1 LIFSEHEWLRY
12 SRHIQ
17 LPQVGAE
24 GQTKLKSARVLL
36 IGLGGLGSPVS
47 LYLAAAGVGSL
58 TLIDGD
64 IVDASN
70 LQRQILFGE
79 SDVGTLKTDA
89 AKRRLSDLNADI
101 RINIYPQVFTLELA
115 NQLKPDFDIV
125 IDCTDNFAARYLI
138 NDYCLTHQLS
148 WLYAGIHQFSGQCAL
163 FTPKQACF
171 RCFIPSAPEQIEDCN
186 SAGVLGVLPG
196 LLGILQANEA
206 LKFLV
211 GLATPLANTLLIF
224 DAQTLEQQKMK
235 LTINP
240 ECLCQTDSD
249 QALKQ
254 HHDTPFSCSS
264 EVIHPAEI
272 NSDTFNKNRELGRF
286 VTLDVRE
293 DNERCAFHIGGT
305 HTPLAEIPLA
315 DLGQE
320 NTYLCYC
327 QSGIRSLKAAEL
339 LQDKGLKAYSLKGG
353 LASWLKSSLHNK

>member
-1 LIFSEHEWLRY
+1 MIFSENEWLRY

-24 GQTKLKSARVLL
+24 GQTKLKNARVLM

-64 IVDASN
+64 TVDVTN
-70 LQRQILFGE
+70 LQRQILFGAN
-79 SDVGTLKTDA
+79 DVGTLKTDA

-101 RINIYPQVFTLELA
+101 CISILPQEFTLELA
-115 NQLKPDFDIV
+115 SQLKPEFDLV

-211 GLATPLANTLLIF
+211 GLTTPLANTLLIF
-224 DAQTLEQQKMK
+224 DAQALEQQKIQ

-240 ECLCQTDSD
+240 NCPCQNNKALLNEVNDYDIFCSKKMTTD
-249 QALKQ
+249 
-254 HHDTPFSCSS
+254 
-264 EVIHPAEI
+264 AEI
-272 NSDTFNKNRELGRF
+272 NSVTFNKNRELEHHL
-286 VTLDVRE
+286 VLDVRE
-293 DNERCAFHIGGT
+293 NNERAAFHIGGL
-305 HTPLAEIPLA
+305 HRPLSEFANA
-315 DLGQE
+315 DL
-320 NTYLCYC
+320 NTTITYLCYC
-327 QSGIRSLKAAEL
+327 QSGVRSIEATEL
-339 LQDKGLKAYSLKGG
+339 LKTKGIKAYSLSGG
-353 LASWLKSSLHNK
+353 IQAWLKDSLSR